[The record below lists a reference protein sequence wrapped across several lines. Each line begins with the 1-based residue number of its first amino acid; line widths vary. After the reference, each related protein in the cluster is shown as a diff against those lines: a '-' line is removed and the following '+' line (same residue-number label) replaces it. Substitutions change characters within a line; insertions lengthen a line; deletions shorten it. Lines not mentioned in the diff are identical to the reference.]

1 MNMGLGLFQNPGDSA
16 VKNLPAMQEPKEMLF
31 NPWVRKI
38 PWREGVATLQ
48 CSCLE
53 NPTDRGAWQAIVH
66 RVAKSWTQLKQLSMH
81 IVQPR
86 TLLRLKQGAVTNYAR
101 TSIY

>member
-1 MNMGLGLFQNPGDSA
+1 MQLDIRDIGSIPESGKSPGEGHGNP
-16 VKNLPAMQEPKEMLF
+16 
-31 NPWVRKI
+31 
-38 PWREGVATLQ
+38 LQ
-48 CSCLE
+48 YSCLE
-53 NPTDRGAWQAIVH
+53 NPTDRGAWQAIVR
-66 RVAKSWTQLKQLSMH
+66 RVAKSWTQLKQLSTH